1 MYYLKTLSI
10 SALLMIFSCSA
21 FASGS
26 DHTSK
31 SNNAD
36 NIYNEGKTIV
46 HKQLICESCPL
57 EAATLDENTAMTIIE
72 KLKTNSTGSDSL
84 SASQKES
91 VIVYLEKRFSMKMN

>member
-1 MYYLKTLSI
+1 MRYVKTFAI
-10 SALLMIFSCSA
+10 STLLMIFSYSV

-26 DHTSK
+26 EHMSK

-36 NIYNEGKTIV
+36 NVYNQGKTIV

-72 KLKTNSTGSDSL
+72 ELKTNGSDSL
-84 SASQKES
+84 SESQKES